1 MMKQNVGLFDKTIR
15 ISAALIIGGLY
26 FGGKIS
32 GVTAIVL
39 LVVAIVFLLTS
50 MLNFCPLYL
59 PFGLSTRRQKK

>member
-39 LVVAIVFLLTS
+39 LVVAIVLLLTS
-50 MLNFCPLYL
+50 MLNFCLLYL